1 MHQLREMSSRR
12 VNLVFA
18 PELLS
23 LYYYS
28 KKYKHKI
35 SELKAQSLLVLSK

>member
-23 LYYYS
+23 LCYYS
-28 KKYKHKI
+28 KKYKDKL
-35 SELKAQSLLVLSK
+35 SELKAQSLLALPK